1 MPDGAIASAPIPPP
15 NAMQCSQSLIDDELT
30 PVERKLLAAYC
41 SPSQYLRRQ
50 IRLDVVYAVITGL
63 FVCLGIW
70 IGHDLYGIIVY
81 IAFLQWMGFR
91 LLGAW
96 HLAGAT
102 PAIVGKYEA
111 RIAALQAELARAG
124 TNQKPQT

>member
-1 MPDGAIASAPIPPP
+1 MSRT
-15 NAMQCSQSLIDDELT
+15 NAMQANRSLIDDELT

-41 SPSQYLRRQ
+41 APSQYLRRY
-50 IRLDVVYAVITGL
+50 IRSAVVYAVVTGL

-70 IGHDLYGIIVY
+70 IGHTQYGIVVY

-96 HLAGAT
+96 HVAGAT

-111 RIAALQAELARAG
+111 RIAALQAELAMVG
-124 TNQKPQT
+124 TTQKSQI